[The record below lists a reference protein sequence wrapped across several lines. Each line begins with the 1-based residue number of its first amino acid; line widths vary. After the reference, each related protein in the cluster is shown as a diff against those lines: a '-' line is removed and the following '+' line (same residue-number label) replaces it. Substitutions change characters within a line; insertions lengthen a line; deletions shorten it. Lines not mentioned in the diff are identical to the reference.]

1 MIDPKLFLMLATGT
15 LLLLNGLIGVRFAP
29 RGEAMEGGLSPAPP
43 APDHAHDNT
52 HDNTHDA

>member
-29 RGEAMEGGLSPAPP
+29 RGEAIEGDLSPAPP

-52 HDNTHDA
+52 HDA